1 MHMPG
6 MESGFTGNSSWAVG
20 DMVNG
25 RDAVVV
31 GAGRGAMAVDGGFPT
46 WRAINLIR
54 HK

>member
-25 RDAVVV
+25 RDAVVG
-31 GAGRGAMAVDGGFPT
+31 GAAEAPWQLMEDFLLGVQLT
-46 WRAINLIR
+46 
-54 HK
+54 